1 MEIIHESRIQ
11 YYYTN
16 VLNWN
21 SSRQKKQCKIVS
33 PLINAINYSNLRLR
47 FRVKLVREQGVFI
60 FILYNES
67 GFVDVALLNVSLRK

>member
-21 SSRQKKQCKIVS
+21 SSRQKKHRKIVS
-33 PLINAINYSNLRLR
+33 PLINAINYSNLRLM
-47 FRVKLVREQGVFI
+47 FRVVLVREQGIFI
-60 FILYNES
+60 FIICNES
-67 GFVDVALLNVSLRK
+67 GFLDVALHNVSLCK